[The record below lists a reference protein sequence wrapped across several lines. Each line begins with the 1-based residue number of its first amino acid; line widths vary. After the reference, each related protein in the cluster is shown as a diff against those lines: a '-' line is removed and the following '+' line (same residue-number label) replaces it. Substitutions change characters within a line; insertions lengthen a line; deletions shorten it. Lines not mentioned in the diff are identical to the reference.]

1 MRYRPGVCLVACL
14 VAVGVWFAPQFAH
27 AQDTHYWNNQ
37 YGPRAML
44 LGGSVIG
51 SVQDM
56 SGTFYNPGALGYIE
70 EPELLLS
77 ANVYQ
82 ATTLRIEDGA
92 GEGIDLE
99 TSGFNP
105 LPNMVAGAIRGT
117 WLGKNKIAYS
127 VLTRNRFDAEIR
139 GASVTRADVLDQY
152 PGDEEFVGGLLK
164 EGDAK
169 ELWVGLTY
177 ARGGVGNKVGFG
189 VTTYLSIRNQ
199 GIDSEIF
206 AQALSDSGDIALV
219 YDIKNYSYDAYSLL
233 WKAGLGFDLTPFSAG
248 ITLTT
253 PNLQMFGSGR
263 TAFNETRIGL
273 ADIEDG
279 FASNIQEDV
288 TANYKS
294 PLSIGV
300 GAAWHAQKAKV
311 HLSAEWFD
319 GIDTYQVLELEN
331 FESQAT
337 GEIIEPALRQTLN
350 SVVNVG
356 AGVEYRYTEKS
367 TAYLSFNTDNSAFN
381 PESNVSVTGFD
392 IKHFAAGVKAGFKR
406 TELMLGL
413 GYAWGSEKIRQ
424 DINLNPDDDDAV
436 IETGNEVN
444 VVYRRLTF
452 MLGFSVK
459 I

>member
-1 MRYRPGVCLVACL
+1 
-14 VAVGVWFAPQFAH
+14 
-27 AQDTHYWNNQ
+27 
-37 YGPRAML
+37 ML
-44 LGGSVIG
+44 LSGSVIG

-70 EPELLLS
+70 KPELLLS
-77 ANVYQ
+77 ANIYQ
-82 ATTLRIEDGA
+82 ASTLKIEDGA

-99 TSGFNP
+99 TSGFNL
-105 LPNMVAGAIRGT
+105 LPNMVAGAVRAT
-117 WLGKNKIAYS
+117 WLGNNKLAYS
-127 VLTRNRFDAEIR
+127 FLTRHRFDAEIR

-152 PGDEEFVGGLLK
+152 PGEEEFAGGLLRS
-164 EGDAK
+164 GDAK

-177 ARGGVGNKVGFG
+177 ARGGAGNKVGFG

-199 GIDSEIF
+199 GIESEIF
-206 AQALSDSGDIALV
+206 AQALSDLGNMALV
-219 YDIKNYSYDAYSLL
+219 YDIKNHSYDAYSLL

-263 TAFNETRIGL
+263 TAFNETTIGL

-279 FASNIQEDV
+279 FTTNIQEDV
-288 TANYKS
+288 NANYKS

-300 GAAWHAQKAKV
+300 GAAWHSQKAKV

-319 GIDTYQVLELEN
+319 GIDAYEVLELEN

-337 GEIIEPALRQTLN
+337 GEIIEPTLLQTLS

-356 AGVEYRYTEKS
+356 AGVEYHYSEKS

-381 PESNVSVTGFD
+381 PESDVSVTGFD
-392 IKHFAAGVKAGFKR
+392 VKHFAAGVKAGFKR
-406 TELMLGL
+406 TEFMLGL
-413 GYAWGSEKIRQ
+413 GYAWGSEKTLQ
-424 DINLNPDDDDAV
+424 DINLNPDDDGAV
-436 IETGNEVN
+436 LETGSEVA